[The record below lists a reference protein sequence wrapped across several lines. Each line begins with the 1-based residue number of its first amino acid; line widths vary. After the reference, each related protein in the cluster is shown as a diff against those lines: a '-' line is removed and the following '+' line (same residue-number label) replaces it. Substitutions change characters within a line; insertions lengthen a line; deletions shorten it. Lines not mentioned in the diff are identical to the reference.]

1 MTATSEIVLV
11 SEDPDA
17 HQNLI
22 DSVEDLH
29 RQLRRDIGL
38 PYGGFMRRL
47 FEEGAEMA
55 ILLEGGA
62 ARGIAVFRCH
72 QTTFH
77 GKRFYIDD
85 LVTDEAERGRGYGAR
100 LLTWC
105 EELAKARGCTA
116 LDLES
121 GVHRPKAHRFYFRQ
135 GMTIFTFGFT
145 KDLR

>member
-1 MTATSEIVLV
+1 MSVTSKIVLV
-11 SEDPDA
+11 SEDPDSHA
-17 HQNLI
+17 DLM
-22 DSVEDLH
+22 DSCEDLH
-29 RQLRRDIGL
+29 RQLRRDLGL

-47 FEEGAEMA
+47 FAEGAEMA
-55 ILLEGGA
+55 VLVDGGA
-62 ARGIAVFRCH
+62 PRAIAVFRCH

-85 LVTDEAERGRGYGAR
+85 LVTDEAERGRGYGGQ

-105 EELAKARGCTA
+105 EAQAKVRGCA
-116 LDLES
+116 SLDLES